1 MALWVAVALMVA
13 LDQSPR
19 EAPRIHMPDSPEQHL
34 VRRSAMGART
44 RLERPECQRVLEDF
58 RDTGG
63 RPLLERLQP
72 SALTPAAY
80 LFDRVWFV
88 DGADTPQ
95 CRRDPH
101 VAAFTS
107 PGHQVVRI
115 CTARFG
121 RSFEDQTVA
130 AEMIIIHEMLHT
142 LGLGE
147 NPPTSQEITAQVR
160 KRCGKS

>member
-19 EAPRIHMPDSPEQHL
+19 QAPRVHLPDSPAHHL
-34 VRRSAMGART
+34 VRNAVIGAKS
-44 RLERPECQRVLEDF
+44 RLERLECQRVLEDF
-58 RDTGG
+58 LDAEG

-72 SALTPAAY
+72 SALTAAAY
-80 LFDRVWFV
+80 LLDRVWFV

-95 CRRDPH
+95 CRQNPH
-101 VAAFTS
+101 MAAFTVA
-107 PGHQVVRI
+107 GHQVVRI
-115 CTARFG
+115 CSARFG
-121 RSFEDQTVA
+121 RSFEHKTVA

>member
-1 MALWVAVALMVA
+1 MALWVAVALVVA

-19 EAPRIHMPDSPEQHL
+19 EAPRVHMPDSPVQHL
-34 VRRSAMGART
+34 VRRAAMGAKI

-58 RDTGG
+58 RDAGG
-63 RPLLERLQP
+63 RLLVEHLQP
-72 SALTPAAY
+72 SRTAATY

-88 DGADTPQ
+88 DGSDTPQ

-130 AEMIIIHEMLHT
+130 AEMIIIHEMLHS

-147 NPPTSQEITAQVR
+147 NPPTSQEITEQVR

>member
-1 MALWVAVALMVA
+1 VTLWVAVVLVVA

-19 EAPRIHMPDSPEQHL
+19 QAPRVHIADNAVQHL
-34 VRRSAMGART
+34 VRRSAMGARN

-58 RDTGG
+58 RDAGG

-72 SALTPAAY
+72 SALTAAAY

-107 PGHQVVRI
+107 AGHQVVRI

-147 NPPTSQEITAQVR
+147 NPPTSHEITAQVR

>member
-1 MALWVAVALMVA
+1 MAFWVAVVLMVA

-19 EAPRIHMPDSPEQHL
+19 EAPRVHIADNAVQHL
-34 VRRSAMGART
+34 VRRSAIGAKI
-44 RLERPECQRVLEDF
+44 RLERQECQRVLEDF
-58 RDTGG
+58 RDGEG

-72 SALTPAAY
+72 ATLTAAAY

-88 DGADTPQ
+88 DGGDTPQ

-147 NPPTSQEITAQVR
+147 NPPTSQEITEQVR